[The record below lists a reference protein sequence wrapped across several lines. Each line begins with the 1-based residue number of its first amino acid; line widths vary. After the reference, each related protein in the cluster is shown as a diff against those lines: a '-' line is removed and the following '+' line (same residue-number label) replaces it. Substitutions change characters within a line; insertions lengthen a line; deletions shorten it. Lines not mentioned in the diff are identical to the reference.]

1 MKNYTAVHMINLAF
15 AGRIEPNKKTYQGGK
30 MKEYQP
36 CGEAWKKEMSRFTKR
51 EILDILA
58 PKLIE
63 MNEKIAEL
71 EKQVEG
77 ITKLRSALAG
87 LVGVDEKEELE
98 QMQMMIRLADAPAK
112 NKVVTIDAIQAL
124 LDTI

>member
-1 MKNYTAVHMINLAF
+1 
-15 AGRIEPNKKTYQGGK
+15 

-63 MNEKIAEL
+63 MNKKIAEL
-71 EKQVEG
+71 EKQVEDLKCCG
-77 ITKLRSALAG
+77 NCKNYKSGGACIENNHWNEVCNNWQSDGLTRSERG
-87 LVGVDEKEELE
+87 
-98 QMQMMIRLADAPAK
+98 
-112 NKVVTIDAIQAL
+112 
-124 LDTI
+124 